1 MMTEEFRHYTVL
13 LKETVDGLQV
23 KPDGV
28 YVDCTLG
35 GAGLTDTIE

>member
-28 YVDCTLG
+28 YVDAHSVVPDIVNTY
-35 GAGLTDTIE
+35 

>member
-28 YVDCTLG
+28 RRLHTRWCRT
-35 GAGLTDTIE
+35 

>member
-28 YVDCTLG
+28 YEIAHSVVPDIVNTY
-35 GAGLTDTIE
+35 

>member
-23 KPDGV
+23 IAHSVVPDIV
-28 YVDCTLG
+28 NTY
-35 GAGLTDTIE
+35 